1 MQHSQPAV
9 PTYDEGQ
16 YQQPSVILQTSNQQ
30 NQGERSGFAH
40 KTVAGIGIT
49 QIILGLASISAG
61 IVAIPNYCLYHE
73 GGVGI
78 WCGVFIIVTG
88 ALGCLPACKKSTGPI
103 VASMVLSIINAT
115 VFCPTLLILS
125 SISAAFYTYYTDE
138 CLVTGSV
145 MVGVA
150 VLSAILA
157 IINSV
162 FCCIGCCCRKRAT
175 QQVVYVTTQ
184 EGAMGATN
192 MMYAVQGVQ
201 PSGTVYMIPAT
212 AQNMYPNNFPTS
224 QQVPIEGSQ
233 PAYQMHSGYATAQTV
248 PGTVPAGQSFPAV
261 PPQGQPVK
269 N

>member
-1 MQHSQPAV
+1 MQQPQPAV
-9 PTYDEGQ
+9 PTYPVGQ
-16 YQQPSVILQTSNQQ
+16 YQHSPIILQTSNQQ
-30 NQGERSGFAH
+30 NQGERSGFPH
-40 KTVAGIGIT
+40 KTVACIGII
-49 QIILGLASISAG
+49 QIIFGLASIAAG
-61 IVAIPNYCLYHE
+61 IVAIAGYCLFHE

-78 WCGVFIIVTG
+78 WCGVFILVTG
-88 ALGCLPACKKSTGPI
+88 ALGCLSASKKSTGPI

-125 SISAAFYTYYTDE
+125 SIALGVVYDDSDACIAA
-138 CLVTGSV
+138 GSI
-145 MVGVA
+145 MIIVA
-150 VLSAILA
+150 VLSAILS

-162 FCCIGCCCRKRAT
+162 YCCIGCCCRNRET
-175 QQVVYVTTQ
+175 QQVIYVTTQ

-201 PSGTVYMIPAT
+201 PSGTVFMIPAT

-224 QQVPIEGSQ
+224 QQLPTEGS
-233 PAYQMHSGYATAQTV
+233 PPPYQMHSGYATAQTV
-248 PGTVPAGQSFPAV
+248 PGTVPAVQSLPAA